1 MKIMKGHF
9 SSKKYT
15 DRQKHNFVFDIVLG
29 IGSML
34 LFLGLEGYRL
44 EVGYDQS
51 LV

>member
-1 MKIMKGHF
+1 MKGHF

-34 LFLGLEGYRL
+34 LFLGLKDT
-44 EVGYDQS
+44 VWKQDMINHWFD
-51 LV
+51 